1 MMSELFEKP
10 QYQTTVPEYEHYA
23 AAHTTPEPELMQQLI
38 RETNLAFAAPG
49 MLSGL
54 LQGRLLK
61 MLVQM
66 LQPSKILE
74 IGTFTGYSAIYMA
87 SGLSQEGRLHTI
99 DNNPEIADI
108 AQKYI
113 EKSGLSD
120 KIITHQGN
128 GLDVIPSLEG
138 PFDLVFIDADKENYL
153 NYYEAVL
160 PKLRSGGFIIADNV
174 LWYGKV
180 LKKSALEDKE
190 TKGIAA
196 FNEHIKNDERIEHL
210 LLPVRD
216 GLMMIRK
223 R

>member
-1 MMSELFEKP
+1 MSKLFEKP

-23 AAHTTPEPELMQQLI
+23 AEHTTPEPELMQQLI
-38 RETNLAFAAPG
+38 RETNLAFTTPG

-54 LQGRLLK
+54 LQGRLLQ

-66 LQPSKILE
+66 LQPTNILE

-87 SGLSQEGRLHTI
+87 SGLSPEGRLHTI
-99 DNNPEIADI
+99 DNNPEIAYI

-113 EKSGLSD
+113 EKSGLSE

-160 PKLRSGGFIIADNV
+160 PKLRTGGFVIADNV

-180 LKKSALEDKE
+180 FNPDALEDKE
-190 TKGIAA
+190 TRGIAE
-196 FNEHIKNDERIEHL
+196 FNEYIRSDQRIEHL
-210 LLPVRD
+210 LLPIRD

>member
-1 MMSELFEKP
+1 MSELFERQ
-10 QYQTTVPEYEHYA
+10 QYQTTVPEYENYA
-23 AAHTTPEPELMQQLI
+23 TAHTTPEPELMQQLI
-38 RETNLAFAAPG
+38 RETNLAFTTPS

-54 LQGRLLK
+54 LQGRLLQ

-66 LQPSKILE
+66 LQPGNILE

-87 SGLSQEGRLHTI
+87 SGLSPEGRLHTI

-113 EKSGLSD
+113 EKSGLAD

-128 GLDVIPSLEG
+128 GLDVITTLDG

-160 PKLRSGGFIIADNV
+160 PKVRSGGFIIADNV

-180 LKKSALEDKE
+180 LNENALEDKE
-190 TKGIAA
+190 TRGIAA
-196 FNEHIKNDERIEHL
+196 FNDHINNDKRIEHL
-210 LLPVRD
+210 LLPIRD

>member
-1 MMSELFEKP
+1 MSELFEKP

-23 AAHTTPEPELMQQLI
+23 AEHTTPEPELMQQLI
-38 RETNLAFAAPG
+38 RETNLAFTTPG

-54 LQGRLLK
+54 LQGRLLQ

-66 LQPSKILE
+66 LQPSNILE

-87 SGLSQEGRLHTI
+87 SGLSPEGRLHTI

-108 AQKYI
+108 AQRYI
-113 EKSGLSD
+113 EKSGLSE
-120 KIITHQGN
+120 KIITHHGN
-128 GLDVIPSLEG
+128 GLDVIQTLEG

-160 PKLRSGGFIIADNV
+160 PKLRTGGFVIADNV

-180 LKKSALEDKE
+180 FNPDALEDKE
-190 TKGIAA
+190 TRGIAE
-196 FNEHIKNDERIEHL
+196 FNEYIRNDQRIEHL
-210 LLPVRD
+210 LLPIRD

>member
-1 MMSELFEKP
+1 MSELFERP

-23 AAHTTPEPELMQQLI
+23 TAHTTPEPELMQQLI
-38 RETNLAFAAPG
+38 RETNLAFTTPS

-54 LQGRLLK
+54 LQGRLLQ

-66 LQPSKILE
+66 LQPGTILE

-87 SGLSQEGRLHTI
+87 SGLPPEGTLHTI
-99 DNNPEIADI
+99 DNNPEIEDI

-120 KIITHQGN
+120 KIVTHQGS
-128 GLDVIPSLEG
+128 GLDVIHTLEG

-160 PKLRSGGFIIADNV
+160 PKVRSGGFIIADNV

-180 LKKSALEDKE
+180 LKQNALEDKE
-190 TKGIAA
+190 TRGIVA
-196 FNEHIKNDERIEHL
+196 FNDHIKNDERIEHL
-210 LLPVRD
+210 LLPIRD